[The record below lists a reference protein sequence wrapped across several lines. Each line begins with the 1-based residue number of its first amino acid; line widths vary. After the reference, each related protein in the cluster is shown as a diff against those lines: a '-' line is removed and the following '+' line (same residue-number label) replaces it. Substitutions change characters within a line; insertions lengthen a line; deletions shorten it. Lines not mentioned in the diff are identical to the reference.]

1 MHQCKIMSFLGGTLL
16 GCVMLT
22 ACGGS
27 ASSPVGGSSSSSG
40 SSSSASTSSST
51 SSSSGSSSSGNAALD
66 HPFFVGNISA
76 QGEVRSDFIQY
87 WNQITPA
94 NEGKWPSVE
103 GTRDVYNW
111 APLDRVYNYA
121 RQNGIL
127 FKHHTFVWGAAR
139 PSWQSAPQAEIAE
152 EFEEWIRD
160 FCERYPDTELID
172 VVNEPLPGHAPA
184 VHAQVAFGGNWITR
198 SFQLARQ
205 YCPNSVLILNDYDVI
220 RWETDRFIEL
230 VRPVIQ
236 SGYVDAVGLEA
247 HGLEG
252 FPAADIQQRLDY
264 LWEQLQVPMYITEYD
279 VDLADDAKQLQTYQ
293 EQFPVFYNHP
303 HVKGITIYGYI
314 YGKTWRAG
322 TGLIRQDGTHRPAM
336 TWLMNYINENPR

>member
-1 MHQCKIMSFLGGTLL
+1 M
-16 GCVMLT
+16 
-22 ACGGS
+22 
-27 ASSPVGGSSSSSG
+27 P
-40 SSSSASTSSST
+40 
-51 SSSSGSSSSGNAALD
+51 
-66 HPFFVGNISA
+66 
-76 QGEVRSDFIQY
+76 SDFIQY

-184 VHAQVAFGGNWITR
+184 VHAQVAFGENWITR

-236 SGYVDAVGLEA
+236 SGYVDAIGLEA

-322 TGLIRQDGTHRPAM
+322 TGLIRQDGRHRPAM
-336 TWLMNYINENPR
+336 TWLMNYIDENPR